1 MLNKMSPFFAV
12 LFAILILKEKINLFQ
27 GLCVIAAFIGALFVI
42 KPTPSNLACFPAL
55 IGLLGGLTAGI
66 AYTCVPSACIT
77 AVAQCHGAGKLDRID
92 KIMNRSLWCCHIAV
106 TACSVVVLIFAR
118 PLLGLFTKTPA
129 VVELAI
135 PKVIY
140 YCVGYF
146 IHTFGQVYVAGIK
159 GLKKSSLAFLL
170 NLFSV
175 CIPRLLWIW
184 FVVPL
189 SPTPN
194 TLYLIYPISWLF
206 SAVCLG
212 LGYSYCRKQLAPQP
226 ATAT

>member
-1 MLNKMSPFFAV
+1 MVFVGLNTLVFRVANV
-12 LFAILILKEKINLFQ
+12 LLQATVNSFGSQFVAANS
-27 GLCVIAAFIGALFVI
+27 IADSVADYA
-42 KPTPSNLACFPAL
+42 S
-55 IGLLGGLTAGI
+55 TA
-66 AYTCVPSACIT
+66 YSCVPPACIT
-77 AVAQCHGAGKLDRID
+77 AVAQCHGAGKRDRID

-146 IHTFGQVYVAGIK
+146 IHTFGQIYVAGIK